1 MDFLAHLLQKD
12 QESLL
17 EKNYFKDRSPGRDFG
32 FLLGLETYT
41 FLKSFQDHQFWD
53 FHI

>member
-17 EKNYFKDRSPGRDFG
+17 EKNYFKDSSPGHDFG
-32 FLLGLETYT
+32 FLLGLETCT
-41 FLKSFQDHQFWD
+41 FLKSFQDHRFWD